1 MPTSKTGIGGKSR
14 SALLELLLTTFL
26 ALLLLLVGGAW
37 SSACATGPALW
48 FASPQQQPGPPGAV
62 GGFIEVR
69 PKWLT
74 IGGVVKTVK
83 VEEDAEP
90 LANTSG
96 LAFQPNGALWV
107 CTLNNTLL
115 KFGVGQLLNLAAVPQ
130 PAPRV
135 TITSTAFKFNIGC
148 VFDSHVNLWVV
159 DAEGNGVHEFT
170 HAQLVTAAAAGPAP
184 QSLTPAVTITSA
196 ALSSP
201 AFAAF
206 DAAGNLW
213 VSSFSN
219 SQMVEFSASDLGNPA
234 ATPHVIISS
243 ASLNGPG
250 QPQFDAAGN
259 LWVTN
264 ALNNT
269 VVEFTAAHLTASGS
283 PAADAII
290 SDDGSGSLVT
300 PWGCSFDS
308 LGRLWVFN
316 YGTATSTTTTISMYG
331 RFKLSVAG
339 PSFPTPTR
347 TLDGLPPFSVQVT
360 FGPRY

>member
-135 TITSTAFKFNIGC
+135 TITSTAFKFNIG
-148 VFDSHVNLWVV
+148 SYSILTLTS
-159 DAEGNGVHEFT
+159 GSSMRR
-170 HAQLVTAAAAGPAP
+170 VTACM
-184 QSLTPAVTITSA
+184 SLPT
-196 ALSSP
+196 LSWSRLP
-201 AFAAF
+201 PRV
-206 DAAGNLW
+206 L
-213 VSSFSN
+213 
-219 SQMVEFSASDLGNPA
+219 
-234 ATPHVIISS
+234 HRK
-243 ASLNGPG
+243 ASLL
-250 QPQFDAAGN
+250 Q
-259 LWVTN
+259 
-264 ALNNT
+264 
-269 VVEFTAAHLTASGS
+269 
-283 PAADAII
+283 
-290 SDDGSGSLVT
+290 
-300 PWGCSFDS
+300 
-308 LGRLWVFN
+308 
-316 YGTATSTTTTISMYG
+316 
-331 RFKLSVAG
+331 
-339 PSFPTPTR
+339 
-347 TLDGLPPFSVQVT
+347 
-360 FGPRY
+360 